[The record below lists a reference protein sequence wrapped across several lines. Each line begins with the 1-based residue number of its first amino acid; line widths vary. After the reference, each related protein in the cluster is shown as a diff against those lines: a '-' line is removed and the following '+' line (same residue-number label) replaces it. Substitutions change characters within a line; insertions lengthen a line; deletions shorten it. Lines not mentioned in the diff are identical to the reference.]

1 MQMRKNTLLLRRASY
16 VDITS
21 LSRGREVSTD
31 WVFPFTITLLVV
43 VNKCNAVDF
52 GLLRHREYTRHIFT
66 DELVLKK
73 KHKTSLLFW
82 IQNLCPKSKFYMK
95 NDVLVAHLRK
105 TCRSP

>member
-21 LSRGREVSTD
+21 LSRGREVSID

-73 KHKTSLLFW
+73 TENFPFILDTKFV
-82 IQNLCPKSKFYMK
+82 PKVQILHEK
-95 NDVLVAHLRK
+95 
-105 TCRSP
+105 

>member
-21 LSRGREVSTD
+21 LSRGREVSID

-73 KHKTSLLFW
+73 KT
-82 IQNLCPKSKFYMK
+82 
-95 NDVLVAHLRK
+95 
-105 TCRSP
+105 